1 MLPSMTAHHCNAETA
16 PCLNVHHPAVASL
29 SLGLRVAGIA
39 NKSEKLK
46 YSTATLSHNYIF
58 CNFQAMHQCF
68 IIFNSGTVMGI
79 MINDFRSQNA
89 SQTKLAVSLTLLA
102 VHVIKLVIV
111 EYGRAL
117 FLSLWSIRGGGYPW
131 DGALFGWNIKH
142 MMETSVKTP
151 FYCPAK
157 FNYTQLLRPINLW
170 RAFITANVTKVTF
183 L

>member
-1 MLPSMTAHHCNAETA
+1 MAAHHCNAETP
-16 PCLNVHHPAVASL
+16 PCLNAHHPAVASL

-58 CNFQAMHQCF
+58 CNFQAVFHRFQQWHCYRY
-68 IIFNSGTVMGI
+68 
-79 MINDFRSQNA
+79 NDFRSQNA
-89 SQTKLAVSLTLLA
+89 SRTKLAVSLTLLA

-131 DGALFGWNIKH
+131 ERALFGWNIKH

-151 FYCPAK
+151 FYCPAR